1 MPTKSVGNFA
11 SETEKLPIPAP
22 NKHHLMRSS
31 AFRRLNTDDFAARNH
46 LERPPLLCESE
57 LLNLLRE
64 TEKLP
69 IPAPNKHHLMRSSAF
84 RRLNIEKLRKNGK
97 TERLGVPF
105 MLMNVHSKPNK

>member
-1 MPTKSVGNFA
+1 MSVGNFA

-31 AFRRLNTDDFAARNH
+31 AFRRLNIDDFATRNH

-57 LLNLLRE
+57 LPNLLRE

-69 IPAPNKHHLMRSSAF
+69 IPASNEHHLTQSSAF
-84 RRLNIEKLRKNGK
+84 RRLNIDDFALQAVEMAKQNAWAFRSCL
-97 TERLGVPF
+97 
-105 MLMNVHSKPNK
+105 